1 MLQQMLRDR
10 ALPIIYVNN
19 TVSILQ
25 REGLIIQHY
34 WSVNSDHVLE
44 QNKTEFH

>member
-1 MLQQMLRDR
+1 MLRGR

-25 REGLIIQHY
+25 TEGLIIQHY
-34 WSVNSDHVLE
+34 WSVNSNRVLE
-44 QNKTEFH
+44 QNKSEFH